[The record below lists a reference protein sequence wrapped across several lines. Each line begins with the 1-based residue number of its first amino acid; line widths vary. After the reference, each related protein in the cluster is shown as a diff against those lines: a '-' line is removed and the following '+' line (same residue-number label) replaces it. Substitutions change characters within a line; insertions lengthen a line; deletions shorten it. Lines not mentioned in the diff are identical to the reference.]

1 MEPRPWHR
9 FYGSAVPAS
18 IPVPDAPLQS
28 FLRTAAARF
37 PDRPAVL
44 LAGPGFTGSLTYRA
58 LDRQSDRFA
67 NALVG
72 AGIRPGDRV
81 AVSLPNLPQY
91 PVALYGILKA
101 GAVAVQVN
109 PLYHGDDLANLLADS
124 GARVL
129 VTLTRLS
136 AQVEAIRGRTSL
148 EHVVL
153 TKVSDYFPPLW
164 RVLYT
169 LTRERRAGDAMPAH
183 VRALPWRRF
192 LRSGRATP
200 PAITVAPDSLAIL
213 QYTGGTTGI
222 PRGAMLSHRNLV
234 ANAAQGVSWF
244 VGLREGAE
252 CFLMVVP
259 LFHAYGLLV
268 LNAGIQL
275 GATLLMVLMRM
286 FDARLV
292 AEQVPRYRPS
302 VFPGVPAMYA
312 AINRVKHV
320 QRYNLHSIRLC
331 VSGAAELPQ
340 DVVAEFE
347 RLTGGRLVEGYGL
360 TEASPLVSANPLWE
374 GGVRKA
380 GSVGVPLPETDAR
393 IVDLDTGTRTLPAGE
408 TGELLVR
415 GPQVMG
421 GYWNAPA
428 ETAGAIRDGW
438 LFTGDVARMDED
450 GFFFLVDRKKD
461 MINVGGLNVYPRE
474 IEEPLRQH
482 PAVRQAAVVGVKRP
496 IRGEIIVAYV
506 VPREPVTDPGP
517 LRTELREFL
526 RARIP
531 DYKMPRR
538 ITVVDEI
545 PTTLIGK
552 PLRRVLREDAARH
565 AADPRDEPL
574 ADTRA

>member
-1 MEPRPWHR
+1 
-9 FYGSAVPAS
+9 
-18 IPVPDAPLQS
+18 
-28 FLRTAAARF
+28 
-37 PDRPAVL
+37 
-44 LAGPGFTGSLTYRA
+44 
-58 LDRQSDRFA
+58 
-67 NALVG
+67 
-72 AGIRPGDRV
+72 
-81 AVSLPNLPQY
+81 
-91 PVALYGILKA
+91 
-101 GAVAVQVN
+101 
-109 PLYHGDDLANLLADS
+109 
-124 GARVL
+124 
-129 VTLTRLS
+129 
-136 AQVEAIRGRTSL
+136 
-148 EHVVL
+148 
-153 TKVSDYFPPLW
+153 
-164 RVLYT
+164 
-169 LTRERRAGDAMPAH
+169 MPAH
-183 VRALPWRRF
+183 VRALAWPGF
-192 LRSGRATP
+192 LRSGRAVP
-200 PAITVAPDSLAIL
+200 PAVTVPPDALAVL
-213 QYTGGTTGI
+213 QYTGGTTGV

-268 LNAGIQL
+268 MNAGVRL

-292 AEQVPRYRPS
+292 AEQVPRHRPS

-312 AINRVKHV
+312 AINRVKRV
-320 QRYNLHSIRLC
+320 ERYNLHSIRLC

-340 DVVAEFE
+340 DVVSEFE

-374 GGVRKA
+374 GGVRKP
-380 GSVGVPLPETDAR
+380 GSIGVPLPDTDAR
-393 IVDLDTGTRTLPAGE
+393 IVDLDAGTRPLPPGE

-415 GPQVMG
+415 GPQVMR
-421 GYWNAPA
+421 GYWNASA
-428 ETAGAIRDGW
+428 ETAGAIREGW
-438 LFTGDVARMDED
+438 LYTGDVARMDED

-506 VPREPVTDPGP
+506 VPAQPVSDPGP
-517 LRTELREFL
+517 LRTELREYL
-526 RARIP
+526 RTRLP

-538 ITVVDEI
+538 ITLVDEI

-552 PLRRVLREDAARH
+552 PLRRILREDAAR
-565 AADPRDEPL
+565 ADAPRDEPV